1 MTRYA
6 LRRLRHLIV
15 YRVLHADDTPHRIAA
30 GASVGFPVACSPL
43 IGLHMGLS
51 LLGAVIVRGNRAVA
65 VIAAWV
71 SNPITFAP
79 IMAFNW
85 MIGHALM
92 PQSTIQNRE
101 EVRLL
106 VRQLVGKAEGL
117 GGLLGRVFEGDF
129 WVAGFQ
135 LMLTLGWELWIG
147 SVLVGFVAA
156 LLGYLL
162 TYRAVIW
169 RREHRRKRRE
179 RRLAK
184 RASDGMGGERSPIA
198 PAGTDKS
205 LKSGK
210 WSAGGKPVIR
220 ASADAS

>member
-1 MTRYA
+1 
-6 LRRLRHLIV
+6 
-15 YRVLHADDTPHRIAA
+15 
-30 GASVGFPVACSPL
+30 
-43 IGLHMGLS
+43 MGLS

-85 MIGHALM
+85 MIGHAIM
-92 PQSTIQNRE
+92 PQSSIQNRE

-106 VRQLVGKAEGL
+106 IRQLIGKAEGF
-117 GGLLGRVFEGDF
+117 GGLLGRIFDADF
-129 WVAGFQ
+129 WVAGSQ
-135 LMLTLGWELWIG
+135 LILTLGAELWIG
-147 SVLVGFVAA
+147 SVLVGVVAA

-169 RREHRRKRRE
+169 RREHRRVRRE

-184 RASDGMGGERSPIA
+184 RGSDGTGSETSSSRSA
-198 PAGTDKS
+198 ETEKS
-205 LKSGK
+205 PKSGK
-210 WSAGGKPVIR
+210 WSGDRKPAIR
-220 ASADAS
+220 APADAP